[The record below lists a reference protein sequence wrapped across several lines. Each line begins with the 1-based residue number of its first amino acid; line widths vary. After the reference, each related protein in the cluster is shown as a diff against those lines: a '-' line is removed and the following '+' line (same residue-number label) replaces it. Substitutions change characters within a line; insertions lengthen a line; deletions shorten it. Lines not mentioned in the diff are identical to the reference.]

1 MTQYEQKFRD
11 ILAEILQLDQAELDF
26 GIYRI
31 MNQKRKDIEAFL
43 NNRLVPE
50 VTKILKAQTAA
61 GTDISA
67 MENEVFSHLAK
78 FFSRYYEGGDFISK
92 RRYKDDAYAIP
103 YSGEEVKLYWANADQ
118 YYIKTSEYFKNYSFV
133 LPTSRRK
140 VHFVLRDADTEQNNN
155 KAANNMER
163 RFQLCEEDCIAE
175 EDSEL
180 NIFFTY
186 ELMPKT
192 TKQDALI
199 KDAEAKIVSSFA
211 EGKYADFAELV
222 NEKVPTEKNKERTL
236 LMKHLQDYTAKNNFD
251 YFIHKDLGAFLRRE
265 LDFYIKN
272 EVMFLDDLDATH
284 IMEHLAQVKAIK
296 LVGEKIITF
305 LAQLEDFQKKL
316 WLKKKFVVGCD
327 YCITLD
333 RIPRTLYPEII
344 ANDEQR
350 KEWVR
355 LFAIDEIKGDMM
367 TEGYSEPLTEKF
379 LEDNP
384 FLVLDTKF
392 FSAEF
397 KHKLVGSMEKVDEE
411 CNGLL
416 INSENFQALELLQE
430 KYRKGINCFYFDPP
444 YNAPSSLICYKNNYK
459 DSSWIS
465 MMDSR
470 LELSKELR
478 GNRASYSIAI
488 DKWEH
493 NNLYDLC
500 KQKFAD
506 SDVVDVAVEHNKK
519 GTMGDHFSYSNE
531 YAIFVVS
538 NNIKYL
544 NEKIRDRKDWEYSN
558 LRNWGGESLRGD
570 AANCFYPIYIEENEI
585 IGFGKVCENTYHPKA
600 NEFVTGLV
608 KVYVSAKEKPQIIN
622 ADEREIMAIY
632 PIDNDGVE
640 RKWRYAFQ
648 TIEQL
653 LPYLQINLPTNSSNS
668 YQIFMPKRSDKYKTM
683 WYDSKY
689 NAGDNG
695 TTVLTNMGLGNAFTY
710 PKSVYL
716 VKDCI
721 SAISNE
727 GDVVMDIFA
736 GSGTTGHSILML
748 NREAKAYQ
756 KLRKCI
762 LVEMGLYFNTAT
774 KPRIEKVIYSED
786 WKDGKPI
793 SRKGISQCFK
803 YIRLEQYEDTLN
815 NLQPKNQRLDF
826 DNENGKGDF
835 EETYFLR
842 YMLDTETK
850 GDLFNLEWFKNPF
863 AMSIK
868 TTKDNELVDTH
879 VDMVETFNYLIG
891 LNVETLRYPKD
902 GYCVVEGT
910 THIGNERT
918 LVIWR
923 NCNKVS
929 NEDLNEFFRKQAYCT
944 TDSEFDKIYVN
955 GDNTLPNIKTDGEHW
970 KVVLIEEEFK
980 KRMFE

>member
-50 VTKILKAQTAA
+50 VTKILKTQTAA

-140 VHFVLRDADTEQNNN
+140 IHFVLRDADTEQNNN

-175 EDSEL
+175 EDDEL

-199 KDAEAKIVSSFA
+199 KDAEAKIISLFA

-251 YFIHKDLGAFLRRE
+251 YFIHKDLGGFLRRE

-333 RIPRTLYPEII
+333 RIPRTLYSEIT
-344 ANDEQR
+344 ANDAQR

-430 KYRKGINCFYFDPP
+430 KYRGKIGAVITDPP
-444 YNAPSSLICYKNNYK
+444 YNTGGDDFLYKDNYA
-459 DSSWIS
+459 DSSWLS
-465 MMDSR
+465 LMSER
-470 LELSKELR
+470 LKL
-478 GNRASYSIAI
+478 SYSLMRDNAWISLNINDIELYNLVNMMSMQDWSNINQICVKMSHLSGMKMSHI
-488 DKWEH
+488 DKKIPKIKEQIVTATKGSESTLNPIYEPCSWDDVFSRYVSWMEF
-493 NNLYDLC
+493 NN
-500 KQKFAD
+500 
-506 SDVVDVAVEHNKK
+506 SDNPKDWTKTTVRAKAKEFGVDCNDK
-519 GTMGDHFSYSNE
+519 
-531 YAIFVVS
+531 AIFDKFRIDNASCIFRTAVDDAVA
-538 NNIKYL
+538 NTPKDGLVRRITTAQGLQKYIL
-544 NEKIRDRKDWEYSN
+544 N
-558 LRNWGGESLRGD
+558 GEDVLFASS
-570 AANCFYPIYIEENEI
+570 YMKPIEEHLMPVQPKGDIWTDIGINNVHNE
-585 IGFGKVCENTYHPKA
+585 GGVQLPNGKKP
-600 NEFVTGLV
+600 V
-608 KVYVSAKEKPQIIN
+608 KLF
-622 ADEREIMAIY
+622 ERLIKM
-632 PIDNDGVE
+632 
-640 RKWRYAFQ
+640 
-648 TIEQL
+648 L
-653 LPYLQINLPTNSSNS
+653 
-668 YQIFMPKRSDKYKTM
+668 
-683 WYDSKY
+683 
-689 NAGDNG
+689 
-695 TTVLTNMGLGNAFTY
+695 
-710 PKSVYL
+710 
-716 VKDCI
+716 
-721 SAISNE
+721 SNE
-727 GDVVMDIFA
+727 GDYILDIFA
-736 GSGTTGHSILML
+736 GSATIVHACLNSKSIHKYI
-748 NREAKAYQ
+748 AIQSDYS
-756 KLRKCI
+756 
-762 LVEMGLYFNTAT
+762 YFN
-774 KPRIEKVIYSED
+774 EKTLRRAENVIYSSE
-786 WKDGKPI
+786 WKLDKPV

-826 DNENGKGDF
+826 DNANGKGDF

-955 GDNTLPNIKTDGEHW
+955 GDNTLPNIKTDEEHW

>member
-78 FFSRYYEGGDFISK
+78 FFSRYYESGDFISK

-133 LPTSRRK
+133 LPTCRRK

-175 EDSEL
+175 EDGEL
-180 NIFFTY
+180 YIFFTY

-192 TKQDALI
+192 TKQDALV
-199 KDAEAKIVSSFA
+199 KDAEAKIISSFA

-222 NEKVPTEKNKERTL
+222 NEKVPTEKNKDRTL

-251 YFIHKDLGAFLRRE
+251 YFIHKDLGGFLRRE

-284 IMEHLAQVKAIK
+284 IMEHLAQMKAIK

-333 RIPRTLYPEII
+333 RIPRTLYSEII
-344 ANDEQR
+344 ANDAQR
-350 KEWVR
+350 QEWVR

-430 KYRKGINCFYFDPP
+430 KYRETVRGMYYDPP
-444 YNAPSSLICYKNNYK
+444 YNTKSNEFIYK
-459 DSSWIS
+459 DSFKHSSWMS
-465 MMDSR
+465 MM
-470 LELSKELR
+470 
-478 GNRASYSIAI
+478 GNRLALSSNLLNKYGAIMVSCDENENTNLKMVLNDVFREENFLTDIIWQGGGKNDQKYFSISHEYIQLFLKNKLFMDSTDIRWLERKENI
-488 DKWEH
+488 DLIYATFEKIKKQYPNDMKMQEKALKDWYKSLPDGEPAKRQKH
-493 NNLYDLC
+493 FNRVEARGIFFPDNISKPENGYYYDVIHPLTGKPCKKPKGGWRFVEETMKQQLADDRVFFGKDETTVPCRKSFLKETEYESPSTVIYLDNRVSTTLIKNL
-500 KQKFAD
+500 FN
-506 SDVVDVAVEHNKK
+506 NKK
-519 GTMGDHFSYSNE
+519 VFNNPKYYLLIGRLLRLIGDT
-531 YAIFVVS
+531 
-538 NNIKYL
+538 
-544 NEKIRDRKDWEYSN
+544 
-558 LRNWGGESLRGD
+558 ESMFMD
-570 AANCFYPIYIEENEI
+570 A
-585 IGFGKVCENTYHPKA
+585 
-600 NEFVTGLV
+600 
-608 KVYVSAKEKPQIIN
+608 
-622 ADEREIMAIY
+622 
-632 PIDNDGVE
+632 
-640 RKWRYAFQ
+640 
-648 TIEQL
+648 
-653 LPYLQINLPTNSSNS
+653 
-668 YQIFMPKRSDKYKTM
+668 
-683 WYDSKY
+683 
-689 NAGDNG
+689 
-695 TTVLTNMGLGNAFTY
+695 
-710 PKSVYL
+710 
-716 VKDCI
+716 
-721 SAISNE
+721 
-727 GDVVMDIFA
+727 FA
-736 GSGTTGHSILML
+736 GSGTTGHAVIYL
-748 NREAKAYQ
+748 NREDKGN
-756 KLRKCI
+756 RKYI
-762 LVEMGLYFNTAT
+762 LCEMAEYFNSVT

-923 NCNKVS
+923 NCNKVN

-955 GDNTLPNIKTDGEHW
+955 GDNTLPNIKTDEEHW

>member
-1 MTQYEQKFRD
+1 MTLYEQKFRD

-175 EDSEL
+175 EDGEL

-199 KDAEAKIVSSFA
+199 KDAEAKIISSFA
-211 EGKYADFAELV
+211 EGKYVDFAELV

-251 YFIHKDLGAFLRRE
+251 YFIHKDLGGFLRRE

-296 LVGEKIITF
+296 QVGEKIITF

-416 INSENFQALELLQE
+416 INSENFQALELLQD
-430 KYRKGINCFYFDPP
+430 KYRETVRGMYYDPP
-444 YNAPSSLICYKNNYK
+444 YNTKSNEFIYK
-459 DSSWIS
+459 DSFRHSSWMS
-465 MMDSR
+465 MMENRLALSSNLLNKYGAIMVSCDENENTNLKTVLNDVFSEENFLTDIIWQGGGKNDQKYFSISHEYIQLFLKNKLFMDSTDIR
-470 LELSKELR
+470 WLERKENIDLIYATFEKIKKQYPNDMKMQEKALKDWYKSLPDGEPAKRQKHFNRVEARGIFFPDNISKPENGYYYDVIHPVTGKPCKKPKGGWRFVEETMKQQLAD
-478 GNRASYSIAI
+478 NRVFFGKDETTVPCRKSFLKETEYESPSTVIYLDNRVSTTLI
-488 DKWEH
+488 K
-493 NNLYDLC
+493 NL
-500 KQKFAD
+500 FN
-506 SDVVDVAVEHNKK
+506 NKK
-519 GTMGDHFSYSNE
+519 VFNNPKYYLLIGRLLRLIGDT
-531 YAIFVVS
+531 
-538 NNIKYL
+538 
-544 NEKIRDRKDWEYSN
+544 
-558 LRNWGGESLRGD
+558 ESMFMD
-570 AANCFYPIYIEENEI
+570 A
-585 IGFGKVCENTYHPKA
+585 
-600 NEFVTGLV
+600 
-608 KVYVSAKEKPQIIN
+608 
-622 ADEREIMAIY
+622 
-632 PIDNDGVE
+632 
-640 RKWRYAFQ
+640 
-648 TIEQL
+648 
-653 LPYLQINLPTNSSNS
+653 
-668 YQIFMPKRSDKYKTM
+668 
-683 WYDSKY
+683 
-689 NAGDNG
+689 
-695 TTVLTNMGLGNAFTY
+695 
-710 PKSVYL
+710 
-716 VKDCI
+716 
-721 SAISNE
+721 
-727 GDVVMDIFA
+727 FA
-736 GSGTTGHSILML
+736 GSGTTGHAVIYL
-748 NREAKAYQ
+748 NREDKGN
-756 KLRKCI
+756 RKYI
-762 LVEMGLYFNTAT
+762 LCEMAEYFNSVT

-786 WKDGKPI
+786 WKDGKPV

-826 DNENGKGDF
+826 DNLNGKGDF

-910 THIGNERT
+910 THTGNERT

-955 GDNTLPNIKTDGEHW
+955 GDNTLPNIKTDEEHW

>member
-1 MTQYEQKFRD
+1 
-11 ILAEILQLDQAELDF
+11 
-26 GIYRI
+26 
-31 MNQKRKDIEAFL
+31 
-43 NNRLVPE
+43 
-50 VTKILKAQTAA
+50 
-61 GTDISA
+61 
-67 MENEVFSHLAK
+67 
-78 FFSRYYEGGDFISK
+78 
-92 RRYKDDAYAIP
+92 
-103 YSGEEVKLYWANADQ
+103 
-118 YYIKTSEYFKNYSFV
+118 
-133 LPTSRRK
+133 
-140 VHFVLRDADTEQNNN
+140 
-155 KAANNMER
+155 MER

-175 EDSEL
+175 EDGEL

-186 ELMPKT
+186 ELMPKS

-199 KDAEAKIVSSFA
+199 KDAEDKIISSFV

-251 YFIHKDLGAFLRRE
+251 YFIHKDLGGFLRRE

-305 LAQLEDFQKKL
+305 LAQLEDFQKRL

-397 KHKLVGSMEKVDEE
+397 KHKLVGSMENVDEE

-430 KYRKGINCFYFDPP
+430 KCSERVQNIYADPP
-444 YNAPSSLICYKNNYK
+444 YNTSASEIMYKNSYKHSSWLSLLEDRIRLGKKLLLDSGIQCTTIDDVEQSRLSLLLQDTFAELPDAVTIRIKPSGRPIPNGFAISHEYALFSKKNLGTSIARLTHSEEQAARYREKDDKGRFLWELLRKAGSNSFRENRPTMYYPLFVNTNSLIV
-459 DSSWIS
+459 
-465 MMDSR
+465 R
-470 LELSKELR
+470 LPKMR
-478 GNRASYSIAI
+478 Y
-488 DKWEH
+488 
-493 NNLYDLC
+493 
-500 KQKFAD
+500 
-506 SDVVDVAVEHNKK
+506 
-519 GTMGDHFSYSNE
+519 
-531 YAIFVVS
+531 
-538 NNIKYL
+538 
-544 NEKIRDRKDWEYSN
+544 
-558 LRNWGGESLRGD
+558 
-570 AANCFYPIYIEENEI
+570 EER
-585 IGFGKVCENTYHPKA
+585 TS
-600 NEFVTGLV
+600 EFVL
-608 KVYVSAKEKPQIIN
+608 EEQPL
-622 ADEREIMAIY
+622 ADEQIVF
-632 PIDNDGVE
+632 PIKDDGKEGRWYYGVE
-640 RKWRYAFQ
+640 RAVN
-648 TIEQL
+648 EQHEL
-653 LPYLQINLPTNSSNS
+653 KAVRNNRSSFDIYRRRRPNEGVQPTTSW
-668 YQIFMPKRSDKYKTM
+668 I
-683 WYDSKY
+683 DSKY
-689 NAGDNG
+689 SATEHG
-695 TTVLTNMGLGNAFTY
+695 TDLLKRLFGQQEKFSY
-710 PKSVYL
+710 PKSVYA
-716 VKDCI
+716 VEDCLRVSGMQSKSI
-721 SAISNE
+721 AL
-727 GDVVMDIFA
+727 DYFA
-736 GSGTTGHSILML
+736 GSGTTGHAVINL
-748 NREAKAYQ
+748 NREDNGN
-756 KLRKCI
+756 RKYI
-762 LVEMGLYFNTAT
+762 LCEMAEYFNSVT

-786 WKDGKPI
+786 WKDGKPV

-955 GDNTLPNIKTDGEHW
+955 GDNTLPNIKTDEEHW

>member
-50 VTKILKAQTAA
+50 VTKILKAQTVA

-133 LPTSRRK
+133 LPTCRRK

-175 EDSEL
+175 EDGEL

-199 KDAEAKIVSSFA
+199 KDAEAKIISSFA
-211 EGKYADFAELV
+211 GGKYADFAELV
-222 NEKVPTEKNKERTL
+222 NEKVPTEKNKDRTL

-251 YFIHKDLGAFLRRE
+251 YFIHKDLGGFLRRE

-333 RIPRTLYPEII
+333 RIPRTLYSEII
-344 ANDEQR
+344 ANDAQR
-350 KEWVR
+350 QEWVR

-367 TEGYSEPLTEKF
+367 TEGYSESLTEKF

-430 KYRKGINCFYFDPP
+430 KYRETVRGMYYDPP
-444 YNAPSSLICYKNNYK
+444 YNTKSNEFIYK
-459 DSSWIS
+459 DSFRHSSWMS
-465 MMDSR
+465 MMENRLALSSNLLNKYGAIMVSCDENENTNLKMVLNDVFSEDNFLTDIIWQGGGKNDQKYFSISHEYIQLFLKNKLFMDSTDIR
-470 LELSKELR
+470 WLERKENIDLIYATFEKIKKQYPNDMKMQEKALKDWYKSLPDGEPAKRQKHFNRVEARGIFFPDNISKPENGYYYDVIHPVTGKPCKKPKGGWRFVEETMKQQLAD
-478 GNRASYSIAI
+478 NRVFFGKDETTVPCRKSFLKETEYESPSTVIYLDNRVSTTLI
-488 DKWEH
+488 K
-493 NNLYDLC
+493 NL
-500 KQKFAD
+500 FN
-506 SDVVDVAVEHNKK
+506 NKK
-519 GTMGDHFSYSNE
+519 VFNNPKYYLLIGRLLRLIGDT
-531 YAIFVVS
+531 
-538 NNIKYL
+538 
-544 NEKIRDRKDWEYSN
+544 
-558 LRNWGGESLRGD
+558 ESMFMD
-570 AANCFYPIYIEENEI
+570 A
-585 IGFGKVCENTYHPKA
+585 
-600 NEFVTGLV
+600 
-608 KVYVSAKEKPQIIN
+608 
-622 ADEREIMAIY
+622 
-632 PIDNDGVE
+632 
-640 RKWRYAFQ
+640 
-648 TIEQL
+648 
-653 LPYLQINLPTNSSNS
+653 
-668 YQIFMPKRSDKYKTM
+668 
-683 WYDSKY
+683 
-689 NAGDNG
+689 
-695 TTVLTNMGLGNAFTY
+695 
-710 PKSVYL
+710 
-716 VKDCI
+716 
-721 SAISNE
+721 
-727 GDVVMDIFA
+727 FA
-736 GSGTTGHSILML
+736 GSGTTGHAVINL
-748 NREAKAYQ
+748 NREDKGN
-756 KLRKCI
+756 RKYI
-762 LVEMGLYFNTAT
+762 LCEMAEYFNSVT
-774 KPRIEKVIYSED
+774 KPRMEKVIYSED
-786 WKDGKPI
+786 WKDGKPV

-955 GDNTLPNIKTDGEHW
+955 GDNTLPNIKTDEEHW

>member
-1 MTQYEQKFRD
+1 MTLYEQKFRD

-43 NNRLVPE
+43 NNRLVPK

-78 FFSRYYEGGDFISK
+78 FFSRYYESGDFISK

-133 LPTSRRK
+133 LPTCRRK

-175 EDSEL
+175 EDGEL
-180 NIFFTY
+180 YIFFTY

-199 KDAEAKIVSSFA
+199 KDAEAKIISSFA
-211 EGKYADFAELV
+211 GGKYADFAELV

-251 YFIHKDLGAFLRRE
+251 YFIHKDLGGFLRRE

-296 LVGEKIITF
+296 QVGEKIITF

-333 RIPRTLYPEII
+333 RIPRTLYSEIV
-344 ANDEQR
+344 ANDAQR
-350 KEWVR
+350 QEWVR

-430 KYRKGINCFYFDPP
+430 KCSERVQNIYADPP
-444 YNAPSSLICYKNNYK
+444 YNTSASEIMYKNSYKHSSWLSLLEDRIRLGKKLLLDSGIQCTTIDDVEQSRLSLLLQDTFAELPETVTIRIKPSGRPIPNGFAISHEYALFSKKNLGTSIARLTHSEEQAARYREKDDKGRFLWELLRKAGSNSFRENRPTMYYPLFVNTNSLIV
-459 DSSWIS
+459 
-465 MMDSR
+465 R
-470 LELSKELR
+470 LPKMR
-478 GNRASYSIAI
+478 Y
-488 DKWEH
+488 
-493 NNLYDLC
+493 
-500 KQKFAD
+500 
-506 SDVVDVAVEHNKK
+506 
-519 GTMGDHFSYSNE
+519 
-531 YAIFVVS
+531 
-538 NNIKYL
+538 
-544 NEKIRDRKDWEYSN
+544 
-558 LRNWGGESLRGD
+558 
-570 AANCFYPIYIEENEI
+570 EER
-585 IGFGKVCENTYHPKA
+585 TS
-600 NEFVTGLV
+600 EFVL
-608 KVYVSAKEKPQIIN
+608 EEQPL
-622 ADEREIMAIY
+622 ADEQIVF
-632 PIDNDGVE
+632 PIKDDGKEGRWYYGVE
-640 RKWRYAFQ
+640 RAVN
-648 TIEQL
+648 EQHEL
-653 LPYLQINLPTNSSNS
+653 KAVRNNRSSFDIYRRRRPNEGVQPTTSW
-668 YQIFMPKRSDKYKTM
+668 I
-683 WYDSKY
+683 DSKY
-689 NAGDNG
+689 SATEHG
-695 TTVLTNMGLGNAFTY
+695 TDLLKRLFGQQEKFSY
-710 PKSVYL
+710 PKSVYA
-716 VKDCI
+716 VEDCLRVSGMQSKSI
-721 SAISNE
+721 AL
-727 GDVVMDIFA
+727 DYFA
-736 GSGTTGHSILML
+736 GSGTTGHAVINL
-748 NREAKAYQ
+748 NREDKGN
-756 KLRKCI
+756 RKYI
-762 LVEMGLYFNTAT
+762 LCEMAEYFNSVT

-786 WKDGKPI
+786 WKDGKPV

-842 YMLDTETK
+842 YMLDTENK

-923 NCNKVS
+923 NCHKVS

-955 GDNTLPNIKTDGEHW
+955 GDNTLPNIKTDEEHW

>member
-1 MTQYEQKFRD
+1 MTLYEQKFRD

-175 EDSEL
+175 EDGEL

-199 KDAEAKIVSSFA
+199 KDAEAKIISSFV

-251 YFIHKDLGAFLRRE
+251 YFIHKDLGGFLRRE

-305 LAQLEDFQKKL
+305 LAQLEDFQKRL

-397 KHKLVGSMEKVDEE
+397 KHKLVGSMENVDEE

-430 KYRKGINCFYFDPP
+430 KCSERVQNIYADPP
-444 YNAPSSLICYKNNYK
+444 YNTSASEIMYKNSYKHSSWLSLLEDRIRLGKKLLLDSGIQCTTIDDVEQSRLSLLLQDTFAELPDAVTIRIKPSGRPIPNGFAISHEYALFSKKNLGTSIARLTHSEEQAARYREKDDKGRFLWELLRKAGSNSFRENRPTMYYPLFVNTNSLIV
-459 DSSWIS
+459 
-465 MMDSR
+465 R
-470 LELSKELR
+470 LPKMR
-478 GNRASYSIAI
+478 Y
-488 DKWEH
+488 
-493 NNLYDLC
+493 
-500 KQKFAD
+500 
-506 SDVVDVAVEHNKK
+506 
-519 GTMGDHFSYSNE
+519 
-531 YAIFVVS
+531 
-538 NNIKYL
+538 
-544 NEKIRDRKDWEYSN
+544 
-558 LRNWGGESLRGD
+558 
-570 AANCFYPIYIEENEI
+570 EER
-585 IGFGKVCENTYHPKA
+585 TS
-600 NEFVTGLV
+600 EFVL
-608 KVYVSAKEKPQIIN
+608 EEQPL
-622 ADEREIMAIY
+622 ADEQIVF
-632 PIDNDGVE
+632 PIKDDGKEGRWYYGVE
-640 RKWRYAFQ
+640 RAVN
-648 TIEQL
+648 EQHEL
-653 LPYLQINLPTNSSNS
+653 KAVRNNRSSFDIYRRRRPNEGVQPTTSW
-668 YQIFMPKRSDKYKTM
+668 I
-683 WYDSKY
+683 DSKY
-689 NAGDNG
+689 SATEHG
-695 TTVLTNMGLGNAFTY
+695 TDLLKRLFGQQEKFSY
-710 PKSVYL
+710 PKSVYA
-716 VKDCI
+716 VEDCLRVSGMQSKSI
-721 SAISNE
+721 AL
-727 GDVVMDIFA
+727 DYFA
-736 GSGTTGHSILML
+736 GSGTTGHAVINL
-748 NREAKAYQ
+748 NREDTGN
-756 KLRKCI
+756 RKYI
-762 LVEMGLYFNTAT
+762 LCEMAEYFNSVT

-929 NEDLNEFFRKQAYCT
+929 NEDLNEFFR
-944 TDSEFDKIYVN
+944 S
-955 GDNTLPNIKTDGEHW
+955 
-970 KVVLIEEEFK
+970 
-980 KRMFE
+980 

>member
-163 RFQLCEEDCIAE
+163 RFQLYEEDCIAE
-175 EDSEL
+175 EDGEL

-199 KDAEAKIVSSFA
+199 KDAEAKIISSFA

-251 YFIHKDLGAFLRRE
+251 YFIHKDLGGFLRRE

-296 LVGEKIITF
+296 QVGEKIITF

-397 KHKLVGSMEKVDEE
+397 KHKLVGSMENVDEE

-430 KYRKGINCFYFDPP
+430 KYREKVKYVYIDPP
-444 YNAPSSLICYKNNYK
+444 YNAKSSEILYKNTFKHASWLSLIEN
-459 DSSWIS
+459 
-465 MMDSR
+465 R
-470 LELSKELR
+470 LLASKQLLNEE
-478 GNRASYSIAI
+478 SVYTIAI
-488 DKWEH
+488 DDVEFAKLGVLSSEIFSDFSGT
-493 NNLYDLC
+493 NCVSVIINPSGQMGKNFSVNGEYLYFYYNDSENMLA
-500 KQKFAD
+500 KEQRSEESAD
-506 SDVVDVAVEHNKK
+506 VRGFMNGAK
-519 GTMGDHFSYSNE
+519 GTGGN
-531 YAIFVVS
+531 
-538 NNIKYL
+538 YL
-544 NEKIRDRKDWEYSN
+544 RSSGKT
-558 LRNWGGESLRGD
+558 
-570 AANCFYPIYIEENEI
+570 CFYPIFIDGSSV
-585 IGFGKVCENTYHPKA
+585 IGFGDVCTDDFHPQSA
-600 NEFVTGLV
+600 NIDSNGIIEVYPIDADGIERKWLFGRDTVESISNELEVNVNRNTGLYEI
-608 KVYVSAKEKPQIIN
+608 KRKKTNINFKTIWIDKKYSAKE
-622 ADEREIMAIY
+622 
-632 PIDNDGVE
+632 
-640 RKWRYAFQ
+640 
-648 TIEQL
+648 
-653 LPYLQINLPTNSSNS
+653 
-668 YQIFMPKRSDKYKTM
+668 
-683 WYDSKY
+683 
-689 NAGDNG
+689 NG
-695 TTVLTNMGLGNAFTY
+695 TNLLRKMFKEPSFSY
-710 PKSVYL
+710 PKSLYA
-716 VKDCI
+716 VKDCVSI
-721 SAISNE
+721 ATRHRRTAIVL
-727 GDVVMDIFA
+727 DFFA
-736 GSGTTGHSILML
+736 GSGTTAHAVISL
-748 NREAKAYQ
+748 NKDDEG
-756 KLRKCI
+756 LRKYLLC
-762 LVEMGLYFNTAT
+762 EMGDYFNSIT

-786 WKDGKPI
+786 WKDGKPV

-902 GYCVVEGT
+902 GYCVVEGV

-955 GDNTLPNIKTDGEHW
+955 GDNTLPNIKTDEEHW

>member
-1 MTQYEQKFRD
+1 MTLYEQKFRD

-31 MNQKRKDIEAFL
+31 MNQKRKDIETFL

-175 EDSEL
+175 EDGEL

-199 KDAEAKIVSSFA
+199 KDAEAKIISSFA

-251 YFIHKDLGAFLRRE
+251 YFIHKDLGGFLRRE

-333 RIPRTLYPEII
+333 RIPRTLYSEII
-344 ANDEQR
+344 ANDAQR
-350 KEWVR
+350 QEWVR

-430 KYRKGINCFYFDPP
+430 KCSERVQNIYADPP
-444 YNAPSSLICYKNNYK
+444 YNTSASEIMYKNSYKHSSWLSLLEDRIRLGKKLLLDSGIQCTTIDDVEQSRLSLLLQDTFAELPETVTIRIKPSGRPIPNGFAISHEYALFSKKNLGTSIARLTHSEEQAARYREKDDKGRFLWELLRKAGSNSFRENRPTMYYPLFVNTNSLIV
-459 DSSWIS
+459 
-465 MMDSR
+465 R
-470 LELSKELR
+470 LPKMR
-478 GNRASYSIAI
+478 Y
-488 DKWEH
+488 
-493 NNLYDLC
+493 
-500 KQKFAD
+500 
-506 SDVVDVAVEHNKK
+506 
-519 GTMGDHFSYSNE
+519 
-531 YAIFVVS
+531 
-538 NNIKYL
+538 
-544 NEKIRDRKDWEYSN
+544 
-558 LRNWGGESLRGD
+558 
-570 AANCFYPIYIEENEI
+570 EER
-585 IGFGKVCENTYHPKA
+585 TS
-600 NEFVTGLV
+600 EFVL
-608 KVYVSAKEKPQIIN
+608 EEQPL
-622 ADEREIMAIY
+622 ADEQIVF
-632 PIDNDGVE
+632 PIKDDGKEGRWYYGVE
-640 RKWRYAFQ
+640 RAVN
-648 TIEQL
+648 EQHEL
-653 LPYLQINLPTNSSNS
+653 KAVRNNSSSFDIYRRRRPNEGVQPTTS
-668 YQIFMPKRSDKYKTM
+668 WI
-683 WYDSKY
+683 DSKY
-689 NAGDNG
+689 SATEHG
-695 TTVLTNMGLGNAFTY
+695 TDLLKRLFGQQEKFSY
-710 PKSVYL
+710 PKSVYA
-716 VKDCI
+716 VEDCLRVSGMQSKSI
-721 SAISNE
+721 AL
-727 GDVVMDIFA
+727 DYFA
-736 GSGTTGHSILML
+736 GSGTTGHAVINL
-748 NREAKAYQ
+748 NREDNGN
-756 KLRKCI
+756 RKYI
-762 LVEMGLYFNTAT
+762 LCEMAEYFNSVT

-786 WKDGKPI
+786 WKDGKPV

-902 GYCVVEGT
+902 GYCVVEGI

-955 GDNTLPNIKTDGEHW
+955 GDNTLPNIKTDEEHW

>member
-1 MTQYEQKFRD
+1 MTLYEQKFRD
-11 ILAEILQLDQAELDF
+11 IFAEILQLDQAELDF

-175 EDSEL
+175 EADEL

-251 YFIHKDLGAFLRRE
+251 YFIHKDLGGFLRRE

-333 RIPRTLYPEII
+333 RIPRTLYSEII
-344 ANDEQR
+344 ANDAQR
-350 KEWVR
+350 KEWVC

-416 INSENFQALELLQE
+416 INSENFQALELLQD
-430 KYRKGINCFYFDPP
+430 KYRETVRGMYYDPP
-444 YNAPSSLICYKNNYK
+444 YNTKSNEFIYK
-459 DSSWIS
+459 DSFRHSSWMS
-465 MMDSR
+465 MMENRLALSSNLLNKYGAIMVSCDENENTNLKTVLNDVFSEENFLTDIIWQGGGKNDQKYFSISHEYIQLFLKNKLFMDSTDIR
-470 LELSKELR
+470 WLERKENIDLIYATFEKIKKQYPNDMKMQEKALKDWYKSLPDGEPAKRQKHFNRVEARGIFFPDNISKPENGYYYDVIHPVTGKPCKKPKGGWRFVEETMKQQLADDR
-478 GNRASYSIAI
+478 VFFGKDETTVPCRKSFLKETEYESPSTVIYLDNRVSTTLI
-488 DKWEH
+488 K
-493 NNLYDLC
+493 NL
-500 KQKFAD
+500 FN
-506 SDVVDVAVEHNKK
+506 NKK
-519 GTMGDHFSYSNE
+519 VFNNPKYYLLIGRLLRLIGDT
-531 YAIFVVS
+531 
-538 NNIKYL
+538 
-544 NEKIRDRKDWEYSN
+544 
-558 LRNWGGESLRGD
+558 ESMFMD
-570 AANCFYPIYIEENEI
+570 A
-585 IGFGKVCENTYHPKA
+585 
-600 NEFVTGLV
+600 
-608 KVYVSAKEKPQIIN
+608 
-622 ADEREIMAIY
+622 
-632 PIDNDGVE
+632 
-640 RKWRYAFQ
+640 
-648 TIEQL
+648 
-653 LPYLQINLPTNSSNS
+653 
-668 YQIFMPKRSDKYKTM
+668 
-683 WYDSKY
+683 
-689 NAGDNG
+689 
-695 TTVLTNMGLGNAFTY
+695 
-710 PKSVYL
+710 
-716 VKDCI
+716 
-721 SAISNE
+721 
-727 GDVVMDIFA
+727 FA
-736 GSGTTGHSILML
+736 GSGTTGHAVIYL
-748 NREAKAYQ
+748 NREDKGN
-756 KLRKCI
+756 RKYI
-762 LVEMGLYFNTAT
+762 LCEMAEYFNSVT

-786 WKDGKPI
+786 WKDGKPV

-955 GDNTLPNIKTDGEHW
+955 GDNTLPNIKTDEEHW

>member
-50 VTKILKAQTAA
+50 VTKILKAQTVA

-175 EDSEL
+175 EDGEL

-199 KDAEAKIVSSFA
+199 KDAEAKIISSFA

-251 YFIHKDLGAFLRRE
+251 YFIHKDLGGFLRRE

-416 INSENFQALELLQE
+416 INSENFQALELLQD
-430 KYRKGINCFYFDPP
+430 KYRETVRGMYYDPP
-444 YNAPSSLICYKNNYK
+444 YNTKSNEFIYK
-459 DSSWIS
+459 DSFRHSSWMS
-465 MMDSR
+465 MMENRLALSSNLLNKYGAIMVSCDENENTNLKTVLNDVFSEENFLTDIIWQGGGKNDQKYFSISHEYIQLFLKNKLFMDSTDICW
-470 LELSKELR
+470 LERKENIDLIYATFEKIKKQYPNDMKMQEKALKDWYKSLPDGEPAKRQKHFNRVEARGIFFPDNISKPENGYYYDVIHPVTGKPCKKPKGGWRFVEETMKQQLADDR
-478 GNRASYSIAI
+478 VFFGKDETTVPCRKSFLKETEYESPSTVIYLDNRVSTTLI
-488 DKWEH
+488 K
-493 NNLYDLC
+493 NL
-500 KQKFAD
+500 FN
-506 SDVVDVAVEHNKK
+506 NKK
-519 GTMGDHFSYSNE
+519 VFNNPKYYLLIGRLLRLIGDT
-531 YAIFVVS
+531 
-538 NNIKYL
+538 
-544 NEKIRDRKDWEYSN
+544 
-558 LRNWGGESLRGD
+558 ESMFMD
-570 AANCFYPIYIEENEI
+570 A
-585 IGFGKVCENTYHPKA
+585 
-600 NEFVTGLV
+600 
-608 KVYVSAKEKPQIIN
+608 
-622 ADEREIMAIY
+622 
-632 PIDNDGVE
+632 
-640 RKWRYAFQ
+640 
-648 TIEQL
+648 
-653 LPYLQINLPTNSSNS
+653 
-668 YQIFMPKRSDKYKTM
+668 
-683 WYDSKY
+683 
-689 NAGDNG
+689 
-695 TTVLTNMGLGNAFTY
+695 
-710 PKSVYL
+710 
-716 VKDCI
+716 
-721 SAISNE
+721 
-727 GDVVMDIFA
+727 FA
-736 GSGTTGHSILML
+736 GSGTTGHAVIYL
-748 NREAKAYQ
+748 NREDKGN
-756 KLRKCI
+756 RKYI
-762 LVEMGLYFNTAT
+762 LCEMAEYFNSVT

-826 DNENGKGDF
+826 DNENGKDDF

-955 GDNTLPNIKTDGEHW
+955 GDNTLPNIKTDEEHW

>member
-1 MTQYEQKFRD
+1 MTLYEQKFRD

-50 VTKILKAQTAA
+50 VTKILKTQTAA
-61 GTDISA
+61 GADISA
-67 MENEVFSHLAK
+67 MENDVFSHLAK

-163 RFQLCEEDCIAE
+163 RFQLSEEDCIAE
-175 EDSEL
+175 EDGEL

-192 TKQDALI
+192 TKQDALV
-199 KDAEAKIVSSFA
+199 KDAEAKIISSFA

-222 NEKVPTEKNKERTL
+222 NEKVPTEKNKDRTL

-251 YFIHKDLGAFLRRE
+251 YFIHKDLGGFLRRE

-284 IMEHLAQVKAIK
+284 IMEHLAQMKAIK

-333 RIPRTLYPEII
+333 RIPRTLYSEII
-344 ANDEQR
+344 ANDAQR
-350 KEWVR
+350 QEWVR

-430 KYRKGINCFYFDPP
+430 KYRETVRGMYYDPP
-444 YNAPSSLICYKNNYK
+444 YNTKSNEFIYK
-459 DSSWIS
+459 DSFKHSSWMS
-465 MMDSR
+465 MM
-470 LELSKELR
+470 
-478 GNRASYSIAI
+478 GNRLALSSNLLNKYGAIMVSCDENENTNLKMVLNDVFREENFLTDIIWQGGGKNDQKYFSISHEYIQLFLKNKLFMDSTDIRWLERKENI
-488 DKWEH
+488 DLIYATFEKIKKQYPNDMKMQEKALKDWYKSLPDGEPAKRQKH
-493 NNLYDLC
+493 FNRVEARGIFFPDNISKPENGYYYDVIHPLTGKPCKKPKGGWRFVEETMKQQLADDRVFFGKDETTVPCRKSFLKETEYESPSTVIYLDNRVSTTLIKNL
-500 KQKFAD
+500 FN
-506 SDVVDVAVEHNKK
+506 NKK
-519 GTMGDHFSYSNE
+519 VFNNPKYYLLIGRLLRLIGDT
-531 YAIFVVS
+531 
-538 NNIKYL
+538 
-544 NEKIRDRKDWEYSN
+544 
-558 LRNWGGESLRGD
+558 ESMFMD
-570 AANCFYPIYIEENEI
+570 A
-585 IGFGKVCENTYHPKA
+585 
-600 NEFVTGLV
+600 
-608 KVYVSAKEKPQIIN
+608 
-622 ADEREIMAIY
+622 
-632 PIDNDGVE
+632 
-640 RKWRYAFQ
+640 
-648 TIEQL
+648 
-653 LPYLQINLPTNSSNS
+653 
-668 YQIFMPKRSDKYKTM
+668 
-683 WYDSKY
+683 
-689 NAGDNG
+689 
-695 TTVLTNMGLGNAFTY
+695 
-710 PKSVYL
+710 
-716 VKDCI
+716 
-721 SAISNE
+721 
-727 GDVVMDIFA
+727 FA
-736 GSGTTGHSILML
+736 GSGTTGHAVIYL
-748 NREAKAYQ
+748 NREDKGN
-756 KLRKCI
+756 RKYI
-762 LVEMGLYFNTAT
+762 LCEMAEYFNSVT

-955 GDNTLPNIKTDGEHW
+955 GDNTLPNIKTDEEHW

>member
-1 MTQYEQKFRD
+1 MATLYEQKFRD
-11 ILAEILQLDQAELDF
+11 VLALIFQLDQADLDF

-43 NNRLVPE
+43 NNRLIPE
-50 VTKILKAQTAA
+50 VTAILKGNATS

-67 MENEVFSHLAK
+67 MENEVFSHLTK
-78 FFSRYYEGGDFISK
+78 FFSRYYDGGDFISK
-92 RRYKDDAYAIP
+92 RRYKDDTYAIP

-140 VHFVLRDADTEQNNN
+140 VHFVLRDAETEQNNN

-163 RFQLCEEDCIAE
+163 RFRLCEEDFIE
-175 EDSEL
+175 EVDGEL
-180 NIFFTY
+180 NIYFTY

-192 TKQDALI
+192 AKQDALI
-199 KDAEAKIVSSFA
+199 KDAEEKVLPVISA
-211 EGKYADFAELV
+211 EYANFAELV
-222 NEKVPTEKNKERTL
+222 TTKAPTDKNKGRSL

-251 YFIHKDLGAFLRRE
+251 YFIHKDLGGFLRRE

-272 EVMFLDDLDATH
+272 EVMFLDDLDANH

-296 LVGEKIITF
+296 QVGEKIITF

-333 RIPRTLYPEII
+333 RIPRALYPAII
-344 ANDEQR
+344 ANEAQR

-355 LFAIDEIKGDMM
+355 LFAIDEIKGDMV

-379 LEDNP
+379 LEENP

-392 FSAEF
+392 FDAEF
-397 KHKLVGSMEKVDEE
+397 KHKVVESMENVDEE

-416 INSENFQALELLQE
+416 INSENFQALELLQK
-430 KYRKGINCFYFDPP
+430 KYKYGINSFYFDPP

-465 MMDSR
+465 MMDNRLALSR
-470 LELSKELR
+470 TLR
-478 GNRASYSIAI
+478 GERGSYSIAI

-500 KQKFAD
+500 KQNFTD
-506 SDVVDVAVEHNKK
+506 SDVVNVAVEHNKK

-531 YAIFVVS
+531 YAIFVIS
-538 NNIKYL
+538 NSIKYL
-544 NEKIRDRKDWEYSN
+544 NEKVRDRKDWDYSN
-558 LRNWGGESLRGD
+558 LRNWGGESLRED
-570 AANCFYPIYIEENEI
+570 AANCFYPIYIERNEI
-585 IGFGKVCENTYHPKA
+585 IGFGKVCEDSYHPKA
-600 NEFVTGLV
+600 NEYVTGLV
-608 KVYVSAKEKPQIIN
+608 EVYVSAKEQPNVIN
-622 ADEREIMAIY
+622 ADDREIIAIY
-632 PIDNDGVE
+632 PIDGDGIE

-653 LPYLQINLPTNSSNS
+653 LPYLQINLPTNSCAN

-710 PKSVYL
+710 PKSIYL
-716 VKDCI
+716 VKDCV

-727 GDVVMDIFA
+727 GDVVLDIFA
-736 GSGTTGHSILML
+736 GSGTTGQSVLML
-748 NREAKAYQ
+748 NREAKKYQ
-756 KLRKCI
+756 KLRKYI

-786 WKDGKPI
+786 WKDGKPV

-803 YIRLEQYEDTLN
+803 YLRLEQYEDTLN
-815 NLQPKNQRLDF
+815 NLQPKQTGLEF
-826 DNENGKGDF
+826 KNGRGAF
-835 EETYFLR
+835 EENYLLR
-842 YMLDTETK
+842 YMLDTEAK
-850 GDLFNLEWFKNPF
+850 GDLFNLEWFVHPF
-863 AMSIK
+863 DMTLK
-868 TTKDNELVDTH
+868 TTKDNELIETP

-891 LNVETLRYPKD
+891 LNVETMRWPKD

-910 THIGNERT
+910 THIGKERT

-923 NCNKVS
+923 DCEKVS
-929 NEDLNEFFRKQAYCT
+929 NEALNEFFRKQAYST

-955 GDNTLPNIKTDGEHW
+955 GDNTLPNIKTDEEHW

-980 KRMFE
+980 KRMFEN